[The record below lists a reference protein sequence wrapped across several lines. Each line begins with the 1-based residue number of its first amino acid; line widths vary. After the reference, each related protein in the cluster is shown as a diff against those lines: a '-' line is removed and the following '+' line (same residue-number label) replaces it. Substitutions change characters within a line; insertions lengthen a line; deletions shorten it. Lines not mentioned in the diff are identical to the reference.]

1 LEPTG
6 EELMRDYCKL
16 RIEECVNGWVVIV
29 SKKKDEFVSRHVF
42 ETKQR
47 LMEWLDTNIGH

>member
-1 LEPTG
+1 MNE
-6 EELMRDYCKL
+6 YCKF
-16 RIEECVNGWVVIV
+16 RIEECANGWVVTV

-47 LMEWLDTNIGH
+47 LMTWLDANIGH